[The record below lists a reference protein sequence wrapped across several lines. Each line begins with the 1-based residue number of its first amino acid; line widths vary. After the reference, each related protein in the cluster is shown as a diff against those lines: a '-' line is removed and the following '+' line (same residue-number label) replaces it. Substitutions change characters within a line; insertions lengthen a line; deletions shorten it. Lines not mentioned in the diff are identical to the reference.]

1 VNACVMNQL
10 VLFDVLSIVIKLIVA
25 LELEFDPLVD
35 GVETFD
41 QFDVE
46 LHFLKKNMWQEV
58 VEVIIPF
65 L

>member
-1 VNACVMNQL
+1 M
-10 VLFDVLSIVIKLIVA
+10 A
-25 LELEFDPLVD
+25 LEFESNPLVN

-58 VEVIIPF
+58 KVIISF

>member
-1 VNACVMNQL
+1 
-10 VLFDVLSIVIKLIVA
+10 VA

-35 GVETFD
+35 GVETD

>member
-1 VNACVMNQL
+1 MNQL

>member
-1 VNACVMNQL
+1 
-10 VLFDVLSIVIKLIVA
+10 VA

-35 GVETFD
+35 EVETFD

-46 LHFLKKNMWQEV
+46 LHFLKNNMWQQV

>member
-1 VNACVMNQL
+1 M
-10 VLFDVLSIVIKLIVA
+10 IKLIVA
-25 LELEFDPLVD
+25 LELKFDPLVD

>member
-1 VNACVMNQL
+1 M
-10 VLFDVLSIVIKLIVA
+10 A
-25 LELEFDPLVD
+25 LELEFNPLAN

-58 VEVIIPF
+58 VKVIIPF

>member
-1 VNACVMNQL
+1 
-10 VLFDVLSIVIKLIVA
+10 VINLIVA

-35 GVETFD
+35 GVETFE

-46 LHFLKKNMWQEV
+46 LHFLKKNFWQEV
-58 VEVIIPF
+58 VKVIIHF